1 MNNTTDYRQ
10 IIATALTAIAE
21 PNEAERPKL
30 LQSAALAELEITLNR
45 YSERCYDPA
54 LLCAIASKKA
64 RWITEATTKKDIQ
77 SILNPP
83 APRYDGNKFYPDKYM
98 PPEEEAIRWSETSLR
113 APLNEA
119 GFKRYMEVFQ
129 QVFHKSVEAIL
140 SEKR

>member
-1 MNNTTDYRQ
+1 MKNATDYHQ
-10 IIATALTAIAE
+10 IIVTALTEVAE
-21 PNEAERPKL
+21 SNRTKRVKL
-30 LQSAALAELEITLNR
+30 LQSAALSELEITLNR
-45 YSERCYDPA
+45 YAERGYDPA
-54 LLCAIASKKA
+54 LLCTIASKKV
-64 RWITEATTKKDIQ
+64 RWMMEATTKNEIQ
-77 SILNPP
+77 AILNPP

-98 PPEEEAIRWSETSLR
+98 PPEEEATRWSETSLR

>member
-1 MNNTTDYRQ
+1 MKNVTDCHQ

-21 PNEAERPKL
+21 SNRPERVKL
-30 LQSAALAELEITLNR
+30 LRSAALAELEITLNR
-45 YSERCYDPA
+45 YSERCYDSA
-54 LLCAIASKKA
+54 LLCDIASKKVG
-64 RWITEATTKKDIQ
+64 WIMEATTKKDIQ
-77 SILNPP
+77 AILNPS

-129 QVFHKSVEAIL
+129 QVFHS
-140 SEKR
+140 

>member
-1 MNNTTDYRQ
+1 MKNVTDYHQ

-21 PNEAERPKL
+21 SNRPERVKL

-54 LLCAIASKKA
+54 LLCTIANKKVH
-64 RWITEATTKKDIQ
+64 WITEATTKNEIQ
-77 SILNPP
+77 AILNPP

-129 QVFHKSVEAIL
+129 QVFHSSVEEIL

>member
-1 MNNTTDYRQ
+1 MKSTTDYHQ

-21 PNEAERPKL
+21 SNGAERVKP
-30 LQSAALAELEITLNR
+30 LQSTALAELEMTLNR
-45 YSERCYDPA
+45 YAERCYDPA

-98 PPEEEAIRWSETSLR
+98 PPEEEAIRWSETSLH

-129 QVFHKSVEAIL
+129 QVFQKSVEEIL

>member
-1 MNNTTDYRQ
+1 MKSTTDYHQ

-21 PNEAERPKL
+21 PNEAKRPKL

>member
-1 MNNTTDYRQ
+1 MKNATDYHQ
-10 IIATALTAIAE
+10 IIATALTEIAE
-21 PNEAERPKL
+21 SNRPERVKL
-30 LQSAALAELEITLNR
+30 LQSAALAELEIILNR

-64 RWITEATTKKDIQ
+64 RWITEATTKNEIQ
-77 SILNPP
+77 AILNPP
-83 APRYDGNKFYPDKYM
+83 APRYDGNRFYPHKYM
-98 PPEEEAIRWSETSLR
+98 PPEEEAIRWSETSLH

-129 QVFHKSVEAIL
+129 QVFHKSVEDIL